1 LSPSPVARL
10 PSPVS
15 HRKPSASEAQ
25 SYCELR
31 IAAERQR
38 GTGDWSPSYNHRVDA
53 LRAFIRDVPDF
64 PEPGIVFKD
73 ITPLLADGAAFADA
87 IAAMSDAVAGLD
99 ATVVVGIESRGFIF
113 GAPIAT
119 RLGLGFV
126 PVRKFGKLPWSTH
139 TQTYDLEYGTDT
151 LEMHQDA
158 IAAGDR
164 VVVVDDV
171 LATGGTA
178 AATVDLVRGAGG
190 SVEAVVVLIE
200 LEFLAG
206 RSRLDVPVHALV
218 AYE

>member
-1 LSPSPVARL
+1 M
-10 PSPVS
+10 
-15 HRKPSASEAQ
+15 
-25 SYCELR
+25 
-31 IAAERQR
+31 
-38 GTGDWSPSYNHRVDA
+38 DA

>member
-1 LSPSPVARL
+1 
-10 PSPVS
+10 
-15 HRKPSASEAQ
+15 
-25 SYCELR
+25 
-31 IAAERQR
+31 
-38 GTGDWSPSYNHRVDA
+38 VDA

>member
-1 LSPSPVARL
+1 M
-10 PSPVS
+10 
-15 HRKPSASEAQ
+15 
-25 SYCELR
+25 
-31 IAAERQR
+31 
-38 GTGDWSPSYNHRVDA
+38 DA

-87 IAAMSDAVAGLD
+87 IAAMSDAVAGPD